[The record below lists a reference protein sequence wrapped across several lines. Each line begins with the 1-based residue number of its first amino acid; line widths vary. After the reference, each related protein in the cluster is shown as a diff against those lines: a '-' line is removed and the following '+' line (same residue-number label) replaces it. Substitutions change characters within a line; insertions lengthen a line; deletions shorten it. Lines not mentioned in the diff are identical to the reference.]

1 MSNFAKVRS
10 ELQELL
16 PPHAL
21 ATRAVSVAVLIPCHN
36 EAATIAQVVQGFRAA
51 LPGAAVYVYDN
62 NSTDRTAE
70 LAAAA
75 GAMVRRETRQGKGY
89 VVRKMFADIDA
100 DVYVLTDGDLTYDAS
115 AAGKLVDALLA
126 DNLDMVVGVRV
137 GGGEAAYRPGHA
149 FGNRMFNLMVAGLFG
164 EGFTDILSGYR
175 ALSRR
180 FVKGFPGASTGFEIE
195 TELSIHALDLQLG
208 VAELGLAYGVRPQ
221 DSQSK
226 LRTYRD
232 GARIL
237 TAIVLI
243 YKRLKPLQFL
253 GGIGL
258 LLVAFG
264 LLLGA
269 PVIVTFLR
277 TGFVPRL
284 PTAVLAAALCQIGF
298 LALACGVILDG
309 ISQTRREMKRMRYL
323 ELGPPSGGD
332 DLRRPR
338 SVAI

>member
-1 MSNFAKVRS
+1 MSNFAKVRR

-16 PPHAL
+16 PQA
-21 ATRAVSVAVLIPCHN
+21 ASARIVSIAVLIPCHN
-36 EAATIAQVVQGFRAA
+36 EAATIVEVVEGFRAA
-51 LPGAAVYVYDN
+51 LPNATVYVYDN

-75 GAMVRRETRQGKGY
+75 GAVVRRERRQGKGY

-115 AAGKLVDALLA
+115 AAGQLVDALVA

-137 GGGEAAYRPGHA
+137 GGDGAYRPGHA

-164 EGFTDILSGYR
+164 DGFTDILSGYR

-180 FVKGFPGASTGFEIE
+180 FVKAFPGASTGFEIE

-208 VAELGLAYGVRPQ
+208 TAELGLPYGVRPQ

-226 LRTYRD
+226 LRTFRD

-258 LLVAFG
+258 FLVAIGFV
-264 LLLGA
+264 LGA
-269 PVIVTFLR
+269 PVIFTFLR

-298 LALACGVILDG
+298 MALGCGVILDG

-323 ELGPPSGGD
+323 ELGPASAESQS
-332 DLRRPR
+332 RRVNNPPQ
-338 SVAI
+338 

>member
-1 MSNFAKVRS
+1 MGDFAKVRS
-10 ELQELL
+10 ELN
-16 PPHAL
+16 AL
-21 ATRAVSVAVLIPCHN
+21 RPSASAQTISVAVLIPCRN
-36 EAATIAQVVQGFRAA
+36 EATTIAQVVEDFRVA
-51 LPGAAVYVYDN
+51 LPSATIYVYDN

-70 LAAAA
+70 LAVAA
-75 GAMVRRETRQGKGY
+75 GAVVRRERRQGKGY

-100 DVYVLTDGDLTYDAS
+100 DVYLLTDGDLTYDAS
-115 AAGKLVDALLA
+115 AAGRLIETLVS
-126 DNLDMVVGVRV
+126 DNLDMVVGVRL
-137 GGGEAAYRPGHA
+137 GAEGAYRQGHA
-149 FGNRMFNLMVAGLFG
+149 FGNRIFNLIVSGLFG

-180 FVKGFPGASTGFEIE
+180 FVKAFPGASTGFEIE

-208 VAELGLAYGVRPQ
+208 VAELGLPYGVRPQ

-237 TAIVLI
+237 TAIILI

-258 LLVAFG
+258 LLVALGLVFG
-264 LLLGA
+264 L
-269 PVIVTFLR
+269 PVIATFLR
-277 TGFVPRL
+277 TGLVPRL
-284 PTAVLAAALCQIGF
+284 PTAVLAAALCQLGF
-298 LALACGVILDG
+298 LALGCGVILDG

-323 ELGPPSGGD
+323 ELGPPCSGAKAG
-332 DLRRPR
+332 RPY
-338 SVAI
+338 SGS